1 MTKAALPKAAI
12 QRETAPAGAPNQE
25 KSNQPLRRV
34 IEQRRSA
41 TFVQRFLRS
50 RRAVVGS
57 IFLLFICTIAF
68 LSPVIA
74 PYPAGGQDLDRVQLR
89 PASTSTEGTFHA
101 LGTDALGR
109 DLLSRMMYGGRIS
122 LMVGITVVLVAA
134 LIGVPLG
141 LISGFFGGKLDTII
155 MRLVDV
161 QLAVP
166 FILLA
171 IAIMAVLGT
180 GLWNVIFVL
189 GISSWVGYARIV
201 RGEVLSLREKPFIEA
216 ARCIGVS
223 NRRLILGHLLPNI
236 WTPVIV
242 LATQGVGGAIL
253 AESSLTFLGLGISPL
268 IPTWGAMVADGRNYL
283 TTAWWITTF
292 PGVLLTITVL
302 SIYFLGDG
310 LRDVLDPRLRL

>member
-1 MTKAALPKAAI
+1 M
-12 QRETAPAGAPNQE
+12 AGM
-25 KSNQPLRRV
+25 
-34 IEQRRSA
+34 
-41 TFVQRFLRS
+41 
-50 RRAVVGS
+50 
-57 IFLLFICTIAF
+57 IFLLCVCLVA
-68 LSPVIA
+68 LLAPVLA
-74 PYPAGGQDLDRVQLR
+74 PYPAGQQDPERVQLA
-89 PASTSTEGTFHA
+89 PLSTSHTGTFHL

-122 LMVGITVVLVAA
+122 LLVGITVVMVAA
-134 LIGVPLG
+134 LIGVPMG
-141 LISGFFGGKLDTII
+141 LLSGYFGKTVDTLI

-201 RGEVLSLREKPFIEA
+201 RGTVLSLREQPFIEA
-216 ARCIGVS
+216 AHCIGLA
-223 NRRLILGHLLPNI
+223 NHRLILRHLLPNV

-283 TTAWWITTF
+283 TTAWWISTF
-292 PGVLLTITVL
+292 PGLLLTATVL
-302 SIYFLGDG
+302 AIYFLGDG

>member
-1 MTKAALPKAAI
+1 MTTQLAVSPPGVTSPLLEQK
-12 QRETAPAGAPNQE
+12 RPATVW
-25 KSNQPLRRV
+25 RR
-34 IEQRRSA
+34 
-41 TFVQRFLRS
+41 FGRS
-50 RRAVVGS
+50 RRAVMGS
-57 IFLLFICTIAF
+57 AFLLLICLIA
-68 LSPVIA
+68 LSAPLLA
-74 PYPAGGQDLDRVQLR
+74 PYPAGQQDPARVQL
-89 PASTSTEGTFHA
+89 PPFSTSTSSTFHL

-109 DLLSRMMYGGRIS
+109 DMLSRMIYGGRIS
-122 LMVGITVVLVAA
+122 LLVGITVVIVAG

-141 LISGFFGGKLDTII
+141 LLSGYWGKTVDTLI

-180 GLWNVIFVL
+180 GLGNVILVL

-201 RGEVLSLREKPFIEA
+201 RGAVLSLREQPFIEA
-216 ARCIGVS
+216 AHCIGIS
-223 NRRLILGHLLPNI
+223 NGRLIFRHLLPNV

-283 TTAWWITTF
+283 MTAWWISTF
-292 PGVLLTITVL
+292 PGLLLTATVL
-302 SIYFLGDG
+302 AIYFLGDG

>member
-1 MTKAALPKAAI
+1 MSKPSIVHTTTPATDATPAAVTESAQTALAPK
-12 QRETAPAGAPNQE
+12 RT
-25 KSNQPLRRV
+25 
-34 IEQRRSA
+34 A
-41 TFVQRFLRS
+41 TFRQRFRRS
-50 RRAVVGS
+50 RRAVVGLT
-57 IFLLFICTIAF
+57 FLLLITAVA
-68 LSPVIA
+68 LSAPLLA
-74 PYPAGGQDLDRVQLR
+74 PYGAGQQDASRVQL
-89 PASTSTEGTFHA
+89 PPLSTSATDTFHL

-109 DLLSRMMYGGRIS
+109 DLLSRMMYGARIS
-122 LMVGITVVLVAA
+122 LLVGITVVSVAG

-141 LISGFFGGKLDTII
+141 LLSGFFGRAIDTVI

-189 GISSWVGYARIV
+189 GVSSWVGYARIV
-201 RGEVLSLREKPFIEA
+201 RGTVLSLREQPFVEA
-216 ARCIGVS
+216 GRSIGLT
-223 NRRLILGHLLPNI
+223 NGRLILRHLLPNV

-268 IPTWGAMVADGRNYL
+268 TPTWGAMVADGRNYL
-283 TTAWWITTF
+283 TTAWWISTF
-292 PGVLLTITVL
+292 PGLLLTITVL
-302 SIYFLGDG
+302 AIYFLGDG
-310 LRDVLDPRLRL
+310 LRDVLDPRLRV

>member
-1 MTKAALPKAAI
+1 MSNHPLANTDTEASAESGAAQNLFGPK
-12 QRETAPAGAPNQE
+12 RT
-25 KSNQPLRRV
+25 
-34 IEQRRSA
+34 A
-41 TFVQRFLRS
+41 TFRQRFLRS
-50 RRAVVGS
+50 RRAVVGLT
-57 IFLLFICTIAF
+57 FLLLVTLIA
-68 LSPVIA
+68 LGAPLLA
-74 PYPAGGQDLDRVQLR
+74 PYPAGQQDTSRVQLR
-89 PASTSTEGTFHA
+89 PFSTSETNTFHL

-109 DLLSRMMYGGRIS
+109 DLLSRMIYGARIS
-122 LMVGITVVLVAA
+122 LLVGITVVAVAG

-141 LISGFFGGKLDTII
+141 LLSGFFGKTIDTVI

-189 GISSWVGYARIV
+189 GVSSWVGYARIV
-201 RGEVLSLREKPFIEA
+201 RGTVLSLREQPFVEA
-216 ARCIGVS
+216 GRSIGLT
-223 NRRLILGHLLPNI
+223 NGRLILRHLLPNV

-268 IPTWGAMVADGRNYL
+268 TPTWGAMVADGRNYL
-283 TTAWWITTF
+283 TTAWWISTF
-292 PGVLLTITVL
+292 PGLLLTVTVL
-302 SIYFLGDG
+302 AIYFLGDG

>member
-1 MTKAALPKAAI
+1 MSTQTTTKPIHVANRTAA
-12 QRETAPAGAPNQE
+12 NQLLD
-25 KSNQPLRRV
+25 QP
-34 IEQRRSA
+34 RSA
-41 TFVQRFLRS
+41 TFRQRFWRS
-50 RRAVVGS
+50 RRAVVGLA
-57 IFLLFICTIAF
+57 FLLLVCLIAL
-68 LSPVIA
+68 LSPVLA
-74 PYPAGGQDLDRVQLR
+74 PYPASQQDPERVQL
-89 PASTSTEGTFHA
+89 PPFSTSNSDTFHL

-122 LMVGITVVLVAA
+122 LLVGITVVVVAG
-134 LIGVPLG
+134 LIGVPMG
-141 LISGFFGGKLDTII
+141 LLSGYFGKTVDTVI

-189 GISSWVGYARIV
+189 GVSSWVGYARIV
-201 RGEVLSLREKPFIEA
+201 RGTVLSLREQPFIEA
-216 ARCIGVS
+216 AHCIGLA
-223 NRRLILGHLLPNI
+223 NHRLILRHLLPNV

-283 TTAWWITTF
+283 TTAWWISTF
-292 PGVLLTITVL
+292 PGILLTMTVL
-302 SIYFLGDG
+302 AIYFLGDG

>member
-1 MTKAALPKAAI
+1 MTTQLAASHPGVTSSLLEVK
-12 QRETAPAGAPNQE
+12 RPATVW
-25 KSNQPLRRV
+25 K
-34 IEQRRSA
+34 
-41 TFVQRFLRS
+41 RFWRS
-50 RRAVVGS
+50 RRAVMGS
-57 IFLLFICTIAF
+57 AF
-68 LSPVIA
+68 LFLICLVALLAPILA
-74 PYPAGGQDLDRVQLR
+74 PYPAGQQDPARVQL
-89 PASTSTEGTFHA
+89 PPFSTSTSHTFHL

-109 DLLSRMMYGGRIS
+109 DMLSRMIYGGRVS
-122 LMVGITVVLVAA
+122 LLVGITVVIVAG
-134 LIGVPLG
+134 LIGVPMG
-141 LISGFFGGKLDTII
+141 LLSGYFGKTVDTLI

-180 GLWNVIFVL
+180 GLGNVILVL

-201 RGEVLSLREKPFIEA
+201 RGAVLSLREQPFIEA
-216 ARCIGVS
+216 AHCIGLS
-223 NRRLILGHLLPNI
+223 NGRLILRHLLPNV

-283 TTAWWITTF
+283 MTAWWISTF
-292 PGVLLTITVL
+292 PGLLLTTTVL
-302 SIYFLGDG
+302 AIYFLGDG

>member
-1 MTKAALPKAAI
+1 MSETIVNTKMN
-12 QRETAPAGAPNQE
+12 ESGAPAQERGVAP
-25 KSNQPLRRV
+25 SGRV
-34 IEQRRSA
+34 LERKPSA
-41 TFVQRFLRS
+41 TVWHRFWRS
-50 RRAVVGS
+50 RRATFGLA
-57 IFLLFICTIAF
+57 FLLIIGSVAL

-74 PYPAGGQDLDRVQLR
+74 PYDAQDQEPTRVQL
-89 PASTSTEGTFHA
+89 PPFSTSEVGTFHL

-122 LMVGITVVLVAA
+122 LLVGITVVLVAC

-141 LISGFFGGKLDTII
+141 LLSGYFGKLLDTLI

-189 GISSWVGYARIV
+189 GVSSWVGYARIV
-201 RGEVLSLREKPFIEA
+201 RGTVLSLREQPFIEA
-216 ARCIGVS
+216 AHCTGMKDGRI
-223 NRRLILGHLLPNI
+223 IAQHLLPNV

-268 IPTWGAMVADGRNYL
+268 VPTWGAMIADGRNYL
-283 TTAWWITTF
+283 TTAWWISTF
-292 PGVLLTITVL
+292 PGLLLTFTVL